1 MTTISRYDCLLTTI
15 NYGKSPTVD
24 DLITDSEKIY
34 QYLNQLGETR
44 SIRDFYQS
52 LPSIT
57 HYKFQEETLTQI
69 DGDYHKNYLITG
81 RQVGSSTIGAIFALH
96 RAVNKGDNVYIVC
109 ANAAACSNLES
120 LVSNLYS
127 HISESY
133 NGHSINHYKGGG
145 NIHFVSS
152 SHSIPNGSVIIIND
166 LTNVRYADFSAMS
179 DSINKSKKFL
189 AYGCLSKDDN
199 NPINQRLT
207 CGEKDTFDKILPSHL
222 RVDTSKIRNTVDPET
237 FKREYCEF

>member
-15 NYGKSPTVD
+15 NYGKSDNVD
-24 DLITDSEKIY
+24 NLIADSEKIY
-34 QYLNQLGETR
+34 QYLNNLGETR

-52 LPSIT
+52 LSSIN

-69 DGDYHKNYLITG
+69 DGDFHKNYLITG

-96 RAVNKGDNVYIVC
+96 RAINKGDNVYIVC
-109 ANAAACSNLES
+109 HNPASCSGMEA
-120 LVSNLYS
+120 LVSKLYS
-127 HISESY
+127 HSAESY
-133 NGHSINHYKGGG
+133 DGHSINHYKNG
-145 NIHFVSS
+145 NIHFISPS
-152 SHSIPNGSVIIIND
+152 YKIPNNSIIIIND
-166 LTNVRYADFSAMS
+166 LTFLRYADFEKMQ
-179 DSINKSKKFL
+179 DSIKTSKKFL

-222 RVDTSKIRNTVDPET
+222 RIDTSKIRNTVDPET